1 MSSIEIGAPRPV
13 GPVQVKTAT
22 NAKAAPAAAAPV
34 AAETPSPAVVDA
46 GPAAKVQ
53 RSSAFDA
60 GNTPPVDVERVRDI
74 RQAIEK
80 GNYPLV
86 PARIADAM
94 IAAGMLLRT
103 AS

>member
-1 MSSIEIGAPRPV
+1 MSPIEIGAPRPV

-22 NAKAAPAAAAPV
+22 TAKSAPATADMQSAAV
-34 AAETPSPAVVDA
+34 ADA
-46 GPAAKVQ
+46 GAATQVQ
-53 RSSAFDA
+53 RSSALDA
-60 GNTPPVDVERVRDI
+60 GSAAPVDAERVKVI
-74 RQAIEK
+74 RQAIEQ

-94 IAAGMLLRT
+94 IAAGMLLRI

>member
-22 NAKAAPAAAAPV
+22 NAKAAPAAAATV
-34 AAETPSPAVVDA
+34 AVEPQTPSVVDA
-46 GPAAKVQ
+46 GPAANVQ
-53 RSSAFDA
+53 RSSALDA
-60 GNTPPVDVERVRDI
+60 GSAAPVDVERVKDI

>member
-1 MSSIEIGAPRPV
+1 MSPIDIGAPRPV

-22 NAKAAPAAAAPV
+22 TAKSAPATVDTQTSAP
-34 AAETPSPAVVDA
+34 VDA
-46 GPAAKVQ
+46 GTATQVQ
-53 RSSAFDA
+53 RSAALDA
-60 GNTPPVDVERVRDI
+60 GSTPPVDVERVKDI

>member
-1 MSSIEIGAPRPV
+1 MSPFEIGASRPV

-22 NAKAAPAAAAPV
+22 TAKTVPAAVDPQITAAANAGS
-34 AAETPSPAVVDA
+34 AAQ
-46 GPAAKVQ
+46 VQ
-53 RSSAFDA
+53 RSSALDA
-60 GNTPPVDVERVRDI
+60 GAAAPVDVERVKDI
-74 RQAIEK
+74 RHAIET

-86 PARIADAM
+86 PAKIADAM

>member
-13 GPVQVKTAT
+13 GPVQIKTAT
-22 NAKAAPAAAAPV
+22 NAKTASTAAAPV
-34 AAETPSPAVVDA
+34 AVDPQTPSVVDA
-46 GPAAKVQ
+46 GPAANVQ
-53 RSSAFDA
+53 RSSALDA
-60 GNTPPVDVERVRDI
+60 GSTPPVDVERVKDI

>member
-1 MSSIEIGAPRPV
+1 MSPIDIGAPRPV

-22 NAKAAPAAAAPV
+22 TAKSTQASVDGQPAAVAGAGAA
-34 AAETPSPAVVDA
+34 AQ
-46 GPAAKVQ
+46 VQ
-53 RSSAFDA
+53 RSSALDA
-60 GNTPPVDVERVRDI
+60 GSSAPVDVERVKDI
-74 RQAIEK
+74 RQAIET

-86 PARIADAM
+86 PAKIADAM

>member
-22 NAKAAPAAAAPV
+22 NAKAAPAAATP
-34 AAETPSPAVVDA
+34 AAFEPQSPSAVDA
-46 GPAAKVQ
+46 GPAASVQ
-53 RSSAFDA
+53 RSSALDA
-60 GNTPPVDVERVRDI
+60 GNSAPVDVERVKTI
-74 RQAIEK
+74 RQAIES

>member
-1 MSSIEIGAPRPV
+1 MSPIDIGAPRPV
-13 GPVQVKTAT
+13 GPVQVKTAAT
-22 NAKAAPAAAAPV
+22 AKSSSATVDTQTSALA
-34 AAETPSPAVVDA
+34 DA
-46 GPAAKVQ
+46 GAATQVQ
-53 RSSAFDA
+53 RSSALDA
-60 GNTPPVDVERVRDI
+60 GSAAPVDAERVKDI

-94 IAAGMLLRT
+94 IAAGMLLRA

>member
-22 NAKAAPAAAAPV
+22 NAKAAPAAASQA
-34 AAETPSPAVVDA
+34 AAELQSSSVIDG
-46 GPAAKVQ
+46 GPAANVQ
-53 RSSAFDA
+53 RSSALDA
-60 GNTPPVDVERVRDI
+60 GSSAPVDVERVKTI

>member
-22 NAKAAPAAAAPV
+22 TAKAAPAVV
-34 AAETPSPAVVDA
+34 ASEATSVADA
-46 GPAAKVQ
+46 GPAANVQ
-53 RSSAFDA
+53 RSSALDA
-60 GNTPPVDVERVRDI
+60 GAAAPVDIERVKDI

>member
-1 MSSIEIGAPRPV
+1 MSPIEIGAPRSV

-22 NAKAAPAAAAPV
+22 TAKSALAPV
-34 AAETPSPAVVDA
+34 DTQSPAVTNA
-46 GPAAKVQ
+46 GAAAQIQ
-53 RSSAFDA
+53 RSSALDA
-60 GNTPPVDVERVRDI
+60 GSAAPVDVERVKDI
-74 RQAIEK
+74 RQAIET

-86 PARIADAM
+86 PAKIADAM

>member
-1 MSSIEIGAPRPV
+1 MSSIEIGALRPV
-13 GPVQVKTAT
+13 GPVQLKTAN
-22 NAKAAPAAAAPV
+22 NAKAAPAAAAP
-34 AAETPSPAVVDA
+34 AAVEQQSPAA
-46 GPAAKVQ
+46 LGAEPATKVQ
-53 RSSAFDA
+53 RSSALDA
-60 GNTPPVDVERVRDI
+60 GTSAPVDVERVQTI
-74 RQAIEK
+74 RQAIET

>member
-1 MSSIEIGAPRPV
+1 MSSFEIGAPRPV
-13 GPVQVKTAT
+13 GPVQVKTVT
-22 NAKAAPAAAAPV
+22 NAKAAPAAAAPGTV
-34 AAETPSPAVVDA
+34 EPQTPAVADVGVGA
-46 GPAAKVQ
+46 QVQ
-53 RSSAFDA
+53 RSSALDA
-60 GNTPPVDVERVRDI
+60 GSNPPVDVERVKDI

-80 GNYPLV
+80 GSYPLV

>member
-22 NAKAAPAAAAPV
+22 NAKAAPAAAATFAVDPQ
-34 AAETPSPAVVDA
+34 TPSVVDA

-53 RSSAFDA
+53 RSSALDA
-60 GNTPPVDVERVRDI
+60 GSAAPVDVERVKDI

>member
-22 NAKAAPAAAAPV
+22 NAKAAPAAAAVDPQ
-34 AAETPSPAVVDA
+34 TTSVVDA
-46 GPAAKVQ
+46 GPAANVQ
-53 RSSAFDA
+53 RSSALDA
-60 GNTPPVDVERVRDI
+60 GSAAPVDVERVKDI

>member
-22 NAKAAPAAAAPV
+22 TAKAAPAAAAPV
-34 AAETPSPAVVDA
+34 AVAPEVPALGDA

-53 RSSAFDA
+53 RSSALDA
-60 GNTPPVDVERVRDI
+60 GSSAPVDVERVKDI
-74 RQAIEK
+74 RQAIES
-80 GNYPLV
+80 GSYPLV

>member
-1 MSSIEIGAPRPV
+1 MSPIDIGAPRPV

-22 NAKAAPAAAAPV
+22 TAKSATA
-34 AAETPSPAVVDA
+34 TVDA
-46 GPAAKVQ
+46 QSAAVADAGVATQVQ
-53 RSSAFDA
+53 RSSALDA
-60 GNTPPVDVERVRDI
+60 GSVAPVDVERVKDI

>member
-22 NAKAAPAAAAPV
+22 TAKAASVAAAPAIV
-34 AAETPSPAVVDA
+34 APETPAVADA

-53 RSSAFDA
+53 RSSALDA
-60 GNTPPVDVERVRDI
+60 GSSAPVDVERVKDI

-80 GNYPLV
+80 GSYPLV